1 MAEYMDKE
9 LKRFGI
15 TISKPILAITCIV
28 FGILVIVFP
37 NLLVWIV
44 GLFLMVQGILLLT
57 DTLEQKRPAKTATA
71 SQSLYC
77 SQCGTRNTEEA
88 AYCEKCGK
96 SLNNLTGN
104 HSGT

>member
-28 FGILVIVFP
+28 FGILVIVLP

-57 DTLEQKRPAKTATA
+57 DTLEQKRPVKTAA
-71 SQSLYC
+71 PSQNLYC

-96 SLNNLTGN
+96 SLNNLTGK
-104 HSGT
+104 HSGI